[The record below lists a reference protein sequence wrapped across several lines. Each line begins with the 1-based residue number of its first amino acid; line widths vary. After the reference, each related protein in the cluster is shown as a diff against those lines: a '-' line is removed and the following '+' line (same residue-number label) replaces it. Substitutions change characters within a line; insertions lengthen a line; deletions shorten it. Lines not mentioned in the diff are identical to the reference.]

1 MLRRSRF
8 RFASNF
14 ARQKARLTAGIALP
28 RRHRCRCQKHPC
40 TKITR
45 LSRRITM
52 SGRPGNPLPCSRY
65 RIPIAVNTFRTANS
79 GAVSL
84 LRMLAIRAL
93 RWLLLRGSMK
103 VGSLYRD
110 RRSAQP
116 RVSLAF

>member
-1 MLRRSRF
+1 
-8 RFASNF
+8 
-14 ARQKARLTAGIALP
+14 
-28 RRHRCRCQKHPC
+28 
-40 TKITR
+40 
-45 LSRRITM
+45 
-52 SGRPGNPLPCSRY
+52 
-65 RIPIAVNTFRTANS
+65 
-79 GAVSL
+79 VSL